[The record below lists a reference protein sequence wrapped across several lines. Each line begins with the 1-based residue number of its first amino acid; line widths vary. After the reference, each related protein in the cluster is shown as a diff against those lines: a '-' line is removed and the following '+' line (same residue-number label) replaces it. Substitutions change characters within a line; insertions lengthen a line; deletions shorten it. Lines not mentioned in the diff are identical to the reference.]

1 MKRIVFYIALLFS
14 LLVFSCGE
22 KNPVTE
28 TEFNVSGI
36 VLPQSVDVESGG
48 AIELKVVGSRGP
60 AETDLIR
67 LLSVSGEHFDCAI
80 EGLSAKSFSFTLPE
94 TFTAGKYDLLVVR
107 GDESKKIG
115 SLHINIIYPQREITP
130 EEGSTVYGFVHCIF
144 RCS

>member
-48 AIELKVVGSRGP
+48 GNRIKGCRFSWTCGNRSYKA
-60 AETDLIR
+60 
-67 LLSVSGEHFDCAI
+67 
-80 EGLSAKSFSFTLPE
+80 SFRFRRTL
-94 TFTAGKYDLLVVR
+94 
-107 GDESKKIG
+107 
-115 SLHINIIYPQREITP
+115 
-130 EEGSTVYGFVHCIF
+130 
-144 RCS
+144 